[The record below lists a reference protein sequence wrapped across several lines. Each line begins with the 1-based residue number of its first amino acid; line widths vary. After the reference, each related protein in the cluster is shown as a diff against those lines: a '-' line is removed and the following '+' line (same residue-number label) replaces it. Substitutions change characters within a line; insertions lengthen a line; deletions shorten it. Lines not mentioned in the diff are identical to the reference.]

1 MAVRPSAGRT
11 GSRNQKRTIM
21 IKNYFKIA
29 WRNLLRNKAYSTINI
44 GGLAIGL
51 ACFLLIAIFISNELS
66 FDTYHEN
73 KNRIYRVVHHNSA
86 EDPTD
91 TWIWGNAPVGP
102 ALKADFPEI
111 VEKVQ
116 FSGIS
121 DILLEYNN
129 RSFQESEC
137 FYMDSAAFD
146 VFTWPLIAG
155 NPKTALEA
163 PYSIVLTETTAKKYF
178 GSENPMGKTIEGIG
192 GRAADGTYTVTGI
205 IKDIPQNS
213 HFTFDVLMSMSSFYQ
228 TRPDI
233 FEQWGYVDFY
243 TYLLVADNFDQK
255 AFESKISGFL
265 DKHIDPEERK
275 EYYYNFSLESL
286 NNIYLHS
293 TADRQPGATGSLSN
307 IYIFS
312 IIGFFILIIASINFM
327 NLATARSME
336 RAKEVGVRK
345 VIGAERKGLV
355 YQFLGESLIL
365 VLIASVFGLLLAFL
379 GLPWLGGLTN
389 RTFELGS
396 ILTTPI
402 LFLYFGVTLLTGLF
416 SGSYPALVLSGFKP
430 VSVLKGAFR
439 TSPKGTNLR
448 KSLVVFQFSLSIA
461 MIASTIVV
469 YNQLGFMLN
478 KDMGFDKEQQ
488 LILDFNWD
496 GTVLG
501 NSEVIK
507 GELLSLA
514 DVSSVSLSRT
524 VPSSHFPAA
533 GTDIETPGGAM
544 ENFTPYIYE
553 VDNNFI
559 QHYKIDVV
567 AGRTFSPDFPT
578 DSISSLVI
586 NEAAVK
592 SFGYSNPKEIIG
604 KKFQQWGRQ
613 GTIIGVV
620 KDFNYISLHQ
630 KVAPLTLRQVPY
642 GRYFSLR
649 IGTDNYQDALAA
661 VEKKWAELAPHRPFL
676 YSFLD
681 ETFNKQYLADI
692 RFRRLF
698 TLFSCLAIFIACLGL
713 FGLATYSAM
722 LRTKEIGIRK
732 VLGADLGTIVTLLS
746 KDFIRLVGIAI
757 LIAFP
762 FSWYAMNQWL
772 NKYAY
777 KIDVEWWV
785 FALSGIMALSIAI
798 FTISF
803 QAIKSAFQNPVKSL
817 RTE

>member
-1 MAVRPSAGRT
+1 M
-11 GSRNQKRTIM
+11 
-21 IKNYFKIA
+21 KNKG
-29 WRNLLRNKAYSTINI
+29 YSLINI

-66 FDTYHEN
+66 FDNYHE
-73 KNRIYRVVHHNSA
+73 KKDHIYRVAHHGS
-86 EDPTD
+86 TD
-91 TWIWGNAPVGP
+91 TWIWGNAPIGP
-102 ALKADFPEI
+102 ALKSDFPEVI
-111 VEKVQ
+111 EKVQ
-116 FSGIS
+116 FSGI
-121 DILLEYNN
+121 DAILLEYKN
-129 RSFQESEC
+129 RSYQENEC
-137 FYMDSAAFD
+137 FYMDPSAFD
-146 VFTWPLIAG
+146 VFSWPLIAG

-178 GSENPMGKTIEGIG
+178 GNENPMGKTLDGIG

-205 IKDIPQNS
+205 MKDIPENS
-213 HFTFDVLMSMSSFYQ
+213 HLTFDVLMSMSSFYQ
-228 TRPDI
+228 TRPEI
-233 FEQWGYVDFY
+233 FEEWGYVDFY
-243 TYLLVADNFDQK
+243 TYLLVSENFNQK
-255 AFESKISGFL
+255 VFESKIPDFL
-265 DKHIDPEERK
+265 DKHIDPEIRK
-275 EYYYNFSLESL
+275 EYYYNFSLEPL
-286 NNIYLHS
+286 NRIYLHS
-293 TADRQPGATGSLSN
+293 TADRQPGETGSLSN

-312 IIGFFILIIASINFM
+312 IIGLFILVIASINFM

-345 VIGAERKGLV
+345 VIGAERKGLI

-365 VLIASVFGLLLAFL
+365 VFIASIIGIAVAFV
-379 GLPWLGGLTN
+379 GLPSLGNLTN
-389 RTFELGS
+389 RVYEFNS
-396 ILTTPI
+396 ILTAPI
-402 LFLYFGVTLLTGLF
+402 LLLYFGVTLITGLL
-416 SGSYPALVLSGFKP
+416 SGSYPAVILSGFKP
-430 VSVLKGAFR
+430 VSVLKGSFR
-439 TSPKGTNLR
+439 ASPQGTNLR
-448 KSLVVFQFSLSIA
+448 KGLVIFQFSLSIA

-469 YNQLGFMLN
+469 YYQLGYILS

-488 LILDFNWD
+488 VILDFNWD

-501 NSEVIK
+501 NSETIRN
-507 GELLSLA
+507 ELLSLS

-533 GTDIETPGGAM
+533 GTDIETPEGKM
-544 ENFTPYIYE
+544 ENFSPYIYE

-567 AGRTFSPDFPT
+567 AGRPFSPDFPT

-592 SFGYSNPKEIIG
+592 MFGYSDPEHIIG
-604 KKFQQWGRQ
+604 KKFQQWGRE
-613 GTIIGVV
+613 GTIVGVV
-620 KDFNYISLHQ
+620 KDFNYMSLHQ
-630 KVAPLTLRQVPY
+630 NVAPLTLRQVPY
-642 GRYFSLR
+642 GRYFSVR
-649 IGTDNYQDALAA
+649 ILSDNYQGTLAA
-661 VEKKWAELAPHRPFL
+661 IENKWKELVPHRPFL

-681 ETFNKQYLADI
+681 EAFNKQYLADI

-698 TLFSCLAIFIACLGL
+698 TVFSCLAIFIACLGL

-732 VLGADLGTIVTLLS
+732 VLGADLGTIVALLS
-746 KDFIRLVGIAI
+746 RDFIKLVGVAI
-757 LIAFP
+757 LIAVP

-785 FALSGIMALSIAI
+785 FVLSGIIALSIAV

-803 QAIKSAFQNPVKSL
+803 QAIKSASRSPIKAL